1 MPGDAPSSA
10 RKTRQPTSRIPR
22 RALNVT
28 ATPTRLSK
36 FAAARLAKIS
46 PCCRPRRRIV
56 PLGRTHHLCVRAG
69 RQRAAPAEILWRGG
83 HPDAARLKRAGQQAF
98 GFVGGVL
105 ADINEI
111 APKGS
116 ILA

>member
-1 MPGDAPSSA
+1 M
-10 RKTRQPTSRIPR
+10 RE
-22 RALNVT
+22 
-28 ATPTRLSK
+28 
-36 FAAARLAKIS
+36 
-46 PCCRPRRRIV
+46 
-56 PLGRTHHLCVRAG
+56 G

-116 ILA
+116 ILASVRAQSPWSPPRSSSGWTRVTGACRPMLMNFEGCPNAERARPHSPP